1 MVNGKCQVFWCS
13 SSSWVFSQVPAPP
26 DNVAVCEKL
35 KALNNLFTGEFDQV
49 LFPSMAKP
57 KVIDADMGIVMQPK
71 PVTEL
76 DRLAY
81 VVD

>member
-1 MVNGKCQVFWCS
+1 MFWCS
-13 SSSWVFSQVPAPP
+13 SSSWVFSQIPAPP
-26 DNVAVCEKL
+26 ANPKVCEQL
-35 KALNNLFTGEFDQV
+35 KNINTLFTGEFDQV
-49 LFPSMAKP
+49 LFKSSESP
-57 KVIDADMGIVMQPK
+57 KVIDQDLGIVLQPK